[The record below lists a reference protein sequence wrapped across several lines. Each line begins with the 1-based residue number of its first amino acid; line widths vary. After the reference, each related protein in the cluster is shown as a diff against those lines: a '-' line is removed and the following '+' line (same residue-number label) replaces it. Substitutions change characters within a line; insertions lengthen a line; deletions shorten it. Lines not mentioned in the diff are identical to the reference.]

1 MAAVGCLEKEIQFQ
15 KETIEEQDVRQAK
28 DRLPTKNIYIRLKT
42 LLFYQK
48 HPSQGPT
55 LRLLSSS
62 TGIRHEDSCST
73 WSHIAVGWVS
83 IPWIRCPPRPLPC
96 APARFGRRCADMAA
110 SDMTSSRPGTENGAA
125 LPFPDHETKSLPA
138 HRRRGPAI
146 RTRAKVLQ
154 GEGDRGRGTLFQKRP
169 PPPENTRPPP
179 SKTMLQL
186 PRQPPRRHL
195 PKRARQGERLPQRDQ
210 ASATARAGGP

>member
-15 KETIEEQDVRQAK
+15 KEAIKEQGMRQAK
-28 DRLPTKNIYIRLKT
+28 DRLPTKNFYIRLKT
-42 LLFYQK
+42 LFFHQK
-48 HPSQGPT
+48 HPAKGPPYACCP
-55 LRLLSSS
+55 LLPASAM
-62 TGIRHEDSCST
+62 R
-73 WSHIAVGWVS
+73 IAA
-83 IPWIRCPPRPLPC
+83 PPGLISPSDGSPFRGYGTRPGHCPC

-110 SDMTSSRPGTENGAA
+110 SDMTSSKPGTENSAA

-154 GEGDRGRGTLFQKRP
+154 GEGDRGRGTLFQKCP

-186 PRQPPRRHL
+186 PRPPPRRHL
-195 PKRARQGERLPQRDQ
+195 PKQARQGERLPQRDQ